1 MQNQYLTHSSTDN
14 FGSPIPVSDWLI
26 FCSGYLMLRQKKKKK
41 KNENDKKTNFMMK
54 MCIKHYYCELVP
66 LTRDV
71 TCFKLQRDREI

>member
-26 FCSGYLMLRQKKKKK
+26 FCFGYLMLRQKKK

-54 MCIKHYYCELVP
+54 SNKKMPKNVYKAL
-66 LTRDV
+66 L
-71 TCFKLQRDREI
+71 L

>member
-41 KNENDKKTNFMMK
+41 NENDKKTNFMMK
-54 MCIKHYYCELVP
+54 SNKKMPKNVYKALF
-66 LTRDV
+66 L
-71 TCFKLQRDREI
+71 

>member
-54 MCIKHYYCELVP
+54 SNKKMPKNVYKALF
-66 LTRDV
+66 L
-71 TCFKLQRDREI
+71 